1 MMLWYCWDSLPRSD
15 ANWKACVQGAERSK
29 PQEAHSVWLL
39 LAGGQVLR
47 YPYMPMPPKRTR
59 FERLREDAKT
69 LLDENA
75 AHLVGWRL
83 RLHRFVHFWAR
94 VIRSFNRNQCPVK
107 ASSLAYATLL
117 ALVPM
122 LAVVVGVTST
132 FLKQEG
138 EDRID
143 QFIERFVAS
152 ITPPDLLSTNVTSA
166 ATNVSVLV
174 TNVAA
179 PTSPEQVATGSAG
192 VTNVVEISHKAEV
205 TNLVVGPSF
214 LRTEEVLQ
222 ARRTIAKK
230 LNESI
235 QNTRSGTLGLTGSIL
250 LIFAAISMLSQVEVT
265 FNDIWGVA
273 RGRGWFTR
281 IILYWG
287 VITLAPLLLVVALG
301 LATGPHLENTRKL
314 LAFSPLLENVM
325 FQVLPIAVLSLLFS
339 VFYML
344 MPNTRVNWR
353 AALTGGLTAGV
364 LFHLNNVLSVF
375 YVSKIVT
382 MSKMYGG
389 LGLVLLFMAGMYL
402 AWLIVLFGGQVAYAW
417 QNRATYVE
425 ERQVETVNQRGREFV
440 AMRIMTCIGRHFH
453 NQLGAPTIIS
463 MSKDLAVP
471 TRLVGQLLQTL
482 VAARLVMETAGQE
495 AGYVPARPLETIT
508 CDDVLQAMRA
518 THGQE
523 LLTREEPTRAEVY
536 GEYSRIREAERQA
549 ASTVNMLH
557 LARRTQACMIE
568 GPEPSDAEP
577 PKQKLT
583 QAKK

>member
-1 MMLWYCWDSLPRSD
+1 
-15 ANWKACVQGAERSK
+15 
-29 PQEAHSVWLL
+29 
-39 LAGGQVLR
+39 
-47 YPYMPMPPKRTR
+47 MPLNRIKLD
-59 FERLREDAKT
+59 RLRQDAKT

-94 VIRSFNRNQCPVK
+94 VVRSFIRNQCPVK

-152 ITPPDLLSTNVTSA
+152 ITPPDLLSTNVTAA
-166 ATNVSVLV
+166 ATNVIVLV
-174 TNVAA
+174 TNVSAA
-179 PTSPEQVATGSAG
+179 TPEQAAAG
-192 VTNVVEISHKAEV
+192 AGNVTNVVEISQKAEI
-205 TNLVVGPSF
+205 TNQVVSAAF
-214 LRTEEVLQ
+214 LQTDEVLH

-235 QNTRSGTLGLTGSIL
+235 QNTRSGALGLTGSIL

-301 LATGPHLENTRKL
+301 LATGPHLDKTRDF
-314 LAFSPLLENVM
+314 LAFSPFAENVM
-325 FQVLPIAVLSLLFS
+325 FQALPIAVLSLLFS

-364 LFHLNNVLSVF
+364 LFHLNNLLSVF
-375 YVSKIVT
+375 YVSRVVT

-402 AWLIVLFGGQVAYAW
+402 AWLIVLFGAQVAYAW

-440 AMRIMTCIGRHFH
+440 ALRIMTCIGRHYQ
-453 NQLGAPTIIS
+453 NGLGAPTIIS
-463 MSKDLAVP
+463 MAKDLAVP
-471 TRLVGQLLQTL
+471 SRLVGQVLQTL
-482 VAARLVMETAGQE
+482 VAAKLVMETAGSE
-495 AGYVPARPLETIT
+495 CGYVPGRPLDTIT

-518 THGQE
+518 TNGQE

-557 LARRTQACMIE
+557 LARRTQACMI
-568 GPEPSDAEP
+568 DNAEATDTDSTKP
-577 PKQKLT
+577 IVT
-583 QAKK
+583 QANT